1 MTPWAQ
7 ALQDYF
13 GGPSISPDGQRR
25 WFAELTAEYPQLT
38 PEQLAAIIKARSR
51 ERRETFAKPALK
63 DLAAWV
69 KAHYGKADKARE
81 CYDRDM
87 RHFLEMADGIDELM
101 ERPIAQIKAVLGQAG
116 YEEFERR
123 RKKSHKQ
130 GG

>member
-13 GGPSISPDGQRR
+13 GGPSISPDAQRR

-38 PEQLAAIIKARSR
+38 QEQLAAIIKARSR
-51 ERRETFAKPALK
+51 EPRETFAKPALK

-81 CYDRDM
+81 HYDKILAQYLDLA
-87 RHFLEMADGIDELM
+87 HGIDELP
-101 ERPIAQIKAVLGQAG
+101 EWKIDEIKCVIGKAG
-116 YEEFERR
+116 YADFERR
-123 RKKSHKQ
+123 RKEAK
-130 GG
+130 GAA